1 MMAIGLEVV
10 AANIAA
16 FLQNIA
22 PIISIILITLGGITY
37 GIAQTQP
44 GETRGKWQSAALS
57 MIIGG
62 IIVMVITGSAY
73 LIQATAAG
81 TLQPV

>member
-1 MMAIGLEVV
+1 MAIGLEVV
-10 AANIAA
+10 ATNIAA

-44 GETRGKWQSAALS
+44 GETRGKWQTAAIG

-62 IIVMVITGSAY
+62 VIVMMITGAAY
-73 LIQATAAG
+73 LIQSTSAG
-81 TLQPV
+81 MLQPV

>member
-1 MMAIGLEVV
+1 MAIGLERV
-10 AANIAA
+10 AAEIAA

-44 GETRGKWQSAALS
+44 GEIRGRWQTAAIS

-62 IIVMVITGSAY
+62 AIVMLITGGAY
-73 LIQATAAG
+73 IIQTTAAG
-81 TLQPV
+81 ALQPV